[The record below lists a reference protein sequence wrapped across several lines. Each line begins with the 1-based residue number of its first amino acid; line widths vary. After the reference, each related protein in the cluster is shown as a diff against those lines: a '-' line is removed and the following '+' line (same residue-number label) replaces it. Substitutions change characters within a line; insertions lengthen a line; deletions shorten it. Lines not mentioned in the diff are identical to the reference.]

1 MEEQLCLGSFML
13 AVTYSECHIK
23 AHYAECHY
31 DECRYAKCRGTKEIP
46 QRDNVSYLIKQSLIL
61 FDLNINQHD

>member
-1 MEEQLCLGSFML
+1 ML
-13 AVTYSECHIK
+13 AVTYSECHIQ

-31 DECRYAKCRGTKEIP
+31 DECRGTEEIP

-61 FDLNINQHD
+61 FDLYINQHD